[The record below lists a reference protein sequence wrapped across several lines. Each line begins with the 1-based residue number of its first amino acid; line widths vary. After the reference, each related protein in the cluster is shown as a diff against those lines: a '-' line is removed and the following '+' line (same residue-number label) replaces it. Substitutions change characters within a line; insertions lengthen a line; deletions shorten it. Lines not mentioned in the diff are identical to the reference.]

1 MNLLL
6 SPYCLCVPSGW
17 HLHLSAVLWSTN
29 WVWEK
34 TLGVV
39 GYIQWR
45 RPDFLSSG
53 NLEFRKEVRDSN
65 IWLYFL
71 CLKDRTGCAKWN
83 EIRQKSSG
91 GLKRE
96 TWNQVRDHKSPL
108 SLTSPGFWRMD
119 RVRWVQREWR
129 GEPPKGWSSVSYKGT
144 GSHDVWLKYRVWV
157 EVWWETRLQRWV
169 KIVFEKTLKATDGHT
184 SSRAHD

>member
-83 EIRQKSSG
+83 EIHQKSSG

-157 EVWWETRLQRWV
+157 EVW
-169 KIVFEKTLKATDGHT
+169 
-184 SSRAHD
+184 

>member
-1 MNLLL
+1 MALA
-6 SPYCLCVPSGW
+6 SISKG
-17 HLHLSAVLWSTN
+17 
-29 WVWEK
+29 K

-83 EIRQKSSG
+83 EIHQKASG

-96 TWNQVRDHKSPL
+96 TCNQVRDHRSPL
-108 SLTSPGFWRMD
+108 SMTSPGFLRMD
-119 RVRWVQREWR
+119 RMRWVQREWMDFGGWIRWDEYKENGEESLLRSGAAWAVR
-129 GEPPKGWSSVSYKGT
+129 GQGAMTFGWNT
-144 GSHDVWLKYRVWV
+144 GC
-157 EVWWETRLQRWV
+157 E
-169 KIVFEKTLKATDGHT
+169 
-184 SSRAHD
+184 